1 MKAGWGIPNNYGGE
15 NPNEL
20 IEIAVK
26 AEALGFGSVW
36 VREHLFHAT
45 YVAERLGDKPY
56 YDALTILIAIGAA
69 TKTVRLGT
77 SVLVLPWHDPARLGK
92 MIATLDQLSGG
103 RVDFG
108 IGVAMTRDEFEN
120 LGVDFTTRGKRTD
133 EVLGALQALWTEDIP
148 EFSGEFYRYS
158 GLQAELE
165 AAAPVDGQPQ
175 ERNAPAVRKLCD
187 RQREG
192 RIVGTVDDQ
201 RDMLERSRAHVSNV
215 GHVRARGARR
225 DRVADPRYG
234 LGFRLADFNGL
245 ITAVD
250 FLADVE
256 VVQLDVRARTRCLAG
271 EQTPQN
277 ARADNGESRLHPAFV
292 RPAREGRGRA

>member
-120 LGVDFTTRGKRTD
+120 LGVDFTTRGRRTD
-133 EVLGALQALWTEDIP
+133 EVLGALQALWTQNVP
-148 EFSGEFYRYS
+148 EFAGEFYSYS
-158 GLQAELE
+158 GLRFAPKPLQKPYPPILVGGYSK
-165 AAAPVDGQPQ
+165 AAFRRIARFGDGWHT
-175 ERNAPAVRKLCD
+175 L
-187 RQREG
+187 RQSPKQVVEG
-192 RIVGTVDDQ
+192 RSEIVRLTEEAGRDASDLRYAITLPLDFSGKAPDPSVEDRTILRGTDD
-201 RDMLERSRAHVSNV
+201 DMAET
-215 GHVRARGARR
+215 VRAYGEAGLDEIIVSVSTPYLAENR
-225 DRVADPRYG
+225 DAMAH
-234 LGFRLADFNGL
+234 FM
-245 ITAVD
+245 
-250 FLADVE
+250 
-256 VVQLDVRARTRCLAG
+256 
-271 EQTPQN
+271 
-277 ARADNGESRLHPAFV
+277 
-292 RPAREGRGRA
+292 EGVWPKL